1 MAERLSI
8 IMPVLNEEARI
19 AAQLAAL
26 VGRHLGAMAEV
37 VFDHGGLVSEFAGDS
52 IMGVFGAPDPMP
64 DHAERAVRCAIAMQ
78 ARQRELNAAAELEA
92 GRSLQI
98 GVGVNTGR
106 VVAGPVGPP
115 GRLEYTVVGD
125 AVNVAQRLQSNAAGG
140 EILVSAATLAAT
152 PGVLAEP
159 VGELTVKGRRAPVD
173 AHRVTAA
180 P

>member
-1 MAERLSI
+1 
-8 IMPVLNEEARI
+8 
-19 AAQLAAL
+19 
-26 VGRHLGAMAEV
+26 
-37 VFDHGGLVSEFAGDS
+37 
-52 IMGVFGAPDPMP
+52 
-64 DHAERAVRCAIAMQ
+64 MQ
-78 ARQRELNAAAELEA
+78 TRQRELNAAAELEA

-125 AVNVAQRLQSNAAGG
+125 AVNVAQRLQSNAAAG